1 MVYNKARKKRNTTN
15 KTEDNKMKKGL
26 NAITE
31 KTTKL
36 WYEVNRKYGNGK
48 YILGV
53 NGLTQI
59 VLSEGY
65 TNDIAVGTNADVQK
79 KLRELLTK

>member
-1 MVYNKARKKRNTTN
+1 MVYYITRKKRNTTN

-36 WYEVNRKYGNGK
+36 WYEVNRK
-48 YILGV
+48 
-53 NGLTQI
+53 
-59 VLSEGY
+59 
-65 TNDIAVGTNADVQK
+65 
-79 KLRELLTK
+79 

>member
-1 MVYNKARKKRNTTN
+1 MMYYITRKKRNAPTN
-15 KTEDNKMKKGL
+15 TEDNKMKKGL

-53 NGLTQI
+53 NGLNQI

-79 KLRELLTK
+79 KLREILTK